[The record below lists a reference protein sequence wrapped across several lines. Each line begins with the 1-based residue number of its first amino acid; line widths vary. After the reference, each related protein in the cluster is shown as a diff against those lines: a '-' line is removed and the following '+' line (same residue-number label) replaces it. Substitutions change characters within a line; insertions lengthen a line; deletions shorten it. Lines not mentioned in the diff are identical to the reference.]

1 MAIILKYDSLC
12 QKEYLK
18 LQEENQS
25 LKEELENLT
34 NRMHDLVKSF
44 SKTYNDK

>member
-1 MAIILKYDSLC
+1 MIILKCDSLC

-34 NRMHDLVKSF
+34 NRIHDLVESF
-44 SKTYNDK
+44 SKTYDDK